1 MIYYIMDT
9 DDNRLIEA
17 CANEQEAHNN
27 LEDYQKDGKNVKLII
42 GGWN

>member
-1 MIYYIMDT
+1 MVYYIMDT

-17 CANEQEAHNN
+17 CANEQEADRIV
-27 LEDYQKDGKNVKLII
+27 EEYKKDGKNVERK